1 MSGASVYDRLRMYSL
16 LSHIASIN
24 RATVTRPAPSQQMLR
39 DNKKTRAAFQSR
51 VNPVSWI
58 TNPNSHTPVS
68 NSIAYFIRGYLVI
81 LSKLYDRPQ
90 EFLYQYVTSKKSKV
104 FHKITCEHVAT
115 IKEENII
122 FFQSLKEAQKSE
134 RRGCKNCKPE
144 E

>member
-1 MSGASVYDRLRMYSL
+1 
-16 LSHIASIN
+16 
-24 RATVTRPAPSQQMLR
+24 
-39 DNKKTRAAFQSR
+39 

-68 NSIAYFIRGYLVI
+68 NSIAYFIRGCLVI

-115 IKEENII
+115 IKEENLIY
-122 FFQSLKEAQKSE
+122 FQSLEEAQKSG
-134 RRGCKNCKPE
+134 RRGCKQCKPE